1 MTDINRLNFA
11 KRTLLYLF
19 LSVPIISATI
29 SAFHLEG
36 FMRLGN
42 PTFLSVT
49 TAIAYE
55 IANVT
60 AMFIF
65 VMLPRINRSFVWIS
79 FIMLVIMQVV
89 GNVFFSYDYIIRN
102 VNPEHLSSW
111 YSMTNYL
118 FDSSNKIES
127 SFYLACF
134 IGVPV
139 PLVAIFLTKSV
150 SNYLGGEEELE
161 EKKTEITNKLPDYI
175 HVDDTMKE
183 EISAID
189 KLEEIL
195 EESLQKQNSAIQTE
209 NGRIY
214 PPSYFKKAVDDL
226 FKETD
231 ETETEH
237 ISSVEEDPIS
247 KWIEEK
253 TIEEYLEK
261 NKKIEEYPLPKSGMN
276 AFFGKHEPIVDNPME
291 FERIGTVDEIK
302 SSFLDQVENEIV
314 VGKDTLIDIPTID
327 EEIAVETNKEEL
339 NNTSDFNNKLEQR
352 GLIIK

>member
-1 MTDINRLNFA
+1 MTDINKLNFA

-79 FIMLVIMQVV
+79 FIMLVVMQVV

-150 SNYLGGEEELE
+150 SNYLGGEEESE
-161 EKKTEITNKLPDYI
+161 EKNTIERKT
-175 HVDDTMKE
+175 DD
-183 EISAID
+183 
-189 KLEEIL
+189 EIL
-195 EESLQKQNSAIQTE
+195 NDEVYLSYAGGRNHDNLKQMVERYSEEMEI
-209 NGRIY
+209 
-214 PPSYFKKAVDDL
+214 PSDKIH
-226 FKETD
+226 E
-231 ETETEH
+231 
-237 ISSVEEDPIS
+237 PIS
-247 KWIEEK
+247 KNVKNEKIDDDHNRTIENLIEEERK
-253 TIEEYLEK
+253 IFSQYNEK
-261 NKKIEEYPLPKSGMN
+261 ENS
-276 AFFGKHEPIVDNPME
+276 
-291 FERIGTVDEIK
+291 
-302 SSFLDQVENEIV
+302 ENEIV
-314 VGKDTLIDIPTID
+314 VGQDTLIDIPIID

-339 NNTSDFNNKLEQR
+339 NNTSDFNDKLEQR

>member
-79 FIMLVIMQVV
+79 FIMLVVMQVV

-134 IGVPV
+134 IGIPV

-150 SNYLGGEEELE
+150 SNYLGGEEIE
-161 EKKTEITNKLPDYI
+161 EKKTEIEEITNQENPIIFEQENVGYVKSEMNTEITNKLPTYTY
-175 HVDDTMKE
+175 VDDNNSLPTEETSVIHTENERLHPKSAFEEAVDNLFKEENATYSPEELGKLYDKDINVIQIDDHTKE
-183 EISAID
+183 EIIVGQDTLIVS
-189 KLEEIL
+189 E
-195 EESLQKQNSAIQTE
+195 
-209 NGRIY
+209 
-214 PPSYFKKAVDDL
+214 
-226 FKETD
+226 
-231 ETETEH
+231 
-237 ISSVEEDPIS
+237 
-247 KWIEEK
+247 
-253 TIEEYLEK
+253 TIEETK
-261 NKKIEEYPLPKSGMN
+261 
-276 AFFGKHEPIVDNPME
+276 
-291 FERIGTVDEIK
+291 
-302 SSFLDQVENEIV
+302 
-314 VGKDTLIDIPTID
+314 
-327 EEIAVETNKEEL
+327 KEESI
-339 NNTSDFNNKLEQR
+339 NTSDFNDKLEQR